1 MQSNPTVSFWKTGL
15 AMEPLTQ
22 ILDLILMTKHLSQLI
37 ERCEGIKENEG
48 TYEHPQNLQY
58 LADT

>member
-48 TYEHPQNLQY
+48 TYEHPQYLQ
-58 LADT
+58 